1 MIYFHGNGHNQ
12 LVGAQRAQP
21 LAVGGRGVL
30 VASYRGYGG
39 NPGAPSETGLFA
51 DGDAWLARAAELAQG
66 SRCIL
71 FGHSLGGAVALEMA
85 ARHEVTGVVTL
96 GIFTSIVDMAP
107 GLVRFIMPDRF
118 DNRAAVAQVAE
129 PVFILH
135 GDADDV
141 VPFSAAAELERAA
154 PSGNV
159 TVIPLRGAGHQVP
172 LAAIAERVWAL
183 FPPR

>member
-1 MIYFHGNGHNQ
+1 
-12 LVGAQRAQP
+12 
-21 LAVGGRGVL
+21 
-30 VASYRGYGG
+30 
-39 NPGAPSETGLFA
+39 
-51 DGDAWLARAAELAQG
+51 
-66 SRCIL
+66 
-71 FGHSLGGAVALEMA
+71 MA

-107 GLVRFIMPDRF
+107 GLVRFIMLDRF
-118 DNRAAVAQVAE
+118 DNRAALARVAE
-129 PVFILH
+129 SMFILH
-135 GDADDV
+135 GDADEV

>member
-1 MIYFHGNGHNQ
+1 M
-12 LVGAQRAQP
+12 
-21 LAVGGRGVL
+21 
-30 VASYRGYGG
+30 
-39 NPGAPSETGLFA
+39 
-51 DGDAWLARAAELAQG
+51 
-66 SRCIL
+66 
-71 FGHSLGGAVALEMA
+71 ALEMA

-118 DNRAAVAQVAE
+118 NNRAALARVAE

-135 GDADDV
+135 GDADEV